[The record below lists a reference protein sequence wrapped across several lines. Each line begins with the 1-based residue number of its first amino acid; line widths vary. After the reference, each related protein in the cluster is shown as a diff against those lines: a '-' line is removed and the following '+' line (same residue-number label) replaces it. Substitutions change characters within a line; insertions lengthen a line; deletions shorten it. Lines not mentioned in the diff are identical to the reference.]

1 MIAPVVLPMFA
12 GAMMLALGGERR
24 RNVNAALN
32 VATTFALVVI
42 ATALLRA
49 ADAAPTGVAGVY
61 RLGDWPAPFAIV
73 LVVDR
78 LAAVMLLLTSLLAAA
93 AVVFSLARWHR
104 AGVLFHPLFQFLLMG
119 INGAF
124 LTGDLF
130 NLFVFFEVLLAA
142 SYGLALH
149 GSGPGRVTA
158 GLHYIVVNLAASLL
172 FLIGVSLIY
181 GVSGTLNMADLA
193 ARIPA
198 MRTEDRALLEA
209 GAGILGIAFLV
220 KAGMWPLCFWLPA
233 TYAAAAPPV
242 ASIFAILTKVGAYI
256 VLRLHLLLFGDDAG
270 ASAQFGGEWILLGG
284 IATIAFGA
292 IGSLA
297 SQDMARL
304 AGFSV
309 LVSSGTVL
317 AAIGMGQVGV
327 TGGALFYLVS
337 STLGLGAFFLLI
349 ELVERGREPGAD
361 VLAVTREAVR
371 RRGRPGRIKRSRHR
385 DPGDDGDPRSG
396 LHRLRPCHL
405 RTAAALRIHRQVCPP
420 DSCAQSVDWRCLD
433 CELGYASRSDPVG
446 AGGSYRHDAR
456 RYPCVLG
463 FAGPHC
469 TTRASDRGGA
479 GRSPPAALRNP
490 DDPGRPDHA
499 LHAGN
504 GAIAAR
510 PSRLYPRRPWFCR
523 RAAKGPEGANMT
535 RLVPFPMVS
544 AGLLVLWL
552 LLNGLSVGHILLGGA
567 VALIGGWALAALE
580 PPKMRV
586 RRPLAVLRL
595 TAFVFADIVRSNVAV
610 ARIILGLEPRRWTSG
625 FVDIPL
631 ELRDPYGLATL
642 ACIITSTP
650 GTLWVDF
657 NEASGTLTIHVLDLV
672 DETEWVRT
680 IKGRYERLLLEIFA

>member
-1 MIAPVVLPMFA
+1 VTRFADHLMIAPVVLPMFA
-12 GAMMLALGGERR
+12 GATMLALGGERR

-32 VATTFALVVI
+32 VGATFALVVI

-172 FLIGVSLIY
+172 LLIGVSLIY

-209 GAGILGIAFLV
+209 GAGILGVAFLV

-297 SQDMARL
+297 SQDMTRL

-317 AAIGMGQVGV
+317 AAIGMGQIGV

-361 VLAVTREAVR
+361 VLAVTREVY
-371 RRGRPGRIKRSRHR
+371 GEE
-385 DPGDDGDPRSG
+385 DDLEESSEVGIAIPATMAILGLAFIGCALVISG
-396 LHRLRPCHL
+396 LPPLPGFIAKFAL
-405 RTAAALRIHRQVCPP
+405 LTAALNPSTGAVSTASWVMLPVLILSGLAALIAMTRAGIRAFWAAEDRAVPRVRLIEV
-420 DSCAQSVDWRCLD
+420 A
-433 CELGYASRSDPVG
+433 PVG
-446 AGGSYRHDAR
+446 ALLLLCVIQTIHAGPIMRFMQATAQSLHAPHDYIR
-456 RYPCVLG
+456 GVLG
-463 FAGPHC
+463 
-469 TTRASDRGGA
+469 
-479 GRSPPAALRNP
+479 P
-490 DDPGRPDHA
+490 DAERPKG
-499 LHAGN
+499 L
-504 GAIAAR
+504 
-510 PSRLYPRRPWFCR
+510 
-523 RAAKGPEGANMT
+523 KGPT
-535 RLVPFPMVS
+535 
-544 AGLLVLWL
+544 
-552 LLNGLSVGHILLGGA
+552 
-567 VALIGGWALAALE
+567 
-580 PPKMRV
+580 
-586 RRPLAVLRL
+586 
-595 TAFVFADIVRSNVAV
+595 
-610 ARIILGLEPRRWTSG
+610 
-625 FVDIPL
+625 
-631 ELRDPYGLATL
+631 
-642 ACIITSTP
+642 
-650 GTLWVDF
+650 
-657 NEASGTLTIHVLDLV
+657 
-672 DETEWVRT
+672 
-680 IKGRYERLLLEIFA
+680 

>member
-1 MIAPVVLPMFA
+1 MIAPVVLPMFV
-12 GAMMLALGGERR
+12 GAMMLALGGEHR

-49 ADAAPTGVAGVY
+49 ADAAPTGLAGVY
-61 RLGDWPAPFAIV
+61 RLGDWPAPFGIV

-130 NLFVFFEVLLAA
+130 NLFVFIEVLLAA

-198 MRTEDRALLEA
+198 MNTEDRALLEA

-220 KAGMWPLCFWLPA
+220 KAGMWPLCFWLPT

-270 ASAQFGGEWILLGG
+270 ASAQFGSEWILLGG

-297 SQDMARL
+297 SQNMARL
-304 AGFSV
+304 ASFSV

-349 ELVERGREPGAD
+349 ELVERDREPGAD
-361 VLAVTREAVR
+361 VLAVTRELY
-371 RRGRPGRIKRSRHR
+371 GEE
-385 DPGDDGDPRSG
+385 DDLKESNDVGIAIPATMAILGLAFIGCALVISG
-396 LHRLRPCHL
+396 LPPLSGFIAKFAL
-405 RTAAALRIHRQVCPP
+405 LTAALNPSTGAVSTASWVMLPVLILSGLAALIALTRAGIR
-420 DSCAQSVDWRCLD
+420 AFW
-433 CELGYASRSDPVG
+433 ASADRTVPRVRLIEVAPVG
-446 AGGSYRHDAR
+446 ALLLL
-456 RYPCVLG
+456 CVIQTIQ
-463 FAGPHC
+463 AGPIMRFMEETAQSLH
-469 TTRASDRGGA
+469 APHDYIHGVLGGA
-479 GRSPPAALRNP
+479 GE
-490 DDPGRPDHA
+490 RPKG
-499 LHAGN
+499 L
-504 GAIAAR
+504 
-510 PSRLYPRRPWFCR
+510 
-523 RAAKGPEGANMT
+523 KGP
-535 RLVPFPMVS
+535 P
-544 AGLLVLWL
+544 
-552 LLNGLSVGHILLGGA
+552 
-567 VALIGGWALAALE
+567 
-580 PPKMRV
+580 
-586 RRPLAVLRL
+586 
-595 TAFVFADIVRSNVAV
+595 
-610 ARIILGLEPRRWTSG
+610 
-625 FVDIPL
+625 
-631 ELRDPYGLATL
+631 
-642 ACIITSTP
+642 
-650 GTLWVDF
+650 
-657 NEASGTLTIHVLDLV
+657 
-672 DETEWVRT
+672 
-680 IKGRYERLLLEIFA
+680 